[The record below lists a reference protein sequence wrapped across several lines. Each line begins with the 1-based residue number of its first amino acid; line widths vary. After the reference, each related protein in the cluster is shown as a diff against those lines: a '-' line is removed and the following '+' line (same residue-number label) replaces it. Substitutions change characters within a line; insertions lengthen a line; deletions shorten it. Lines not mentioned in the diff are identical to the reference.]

1 MHNIYNAITDTKTN
15 NTSLIDND
23 EPKANIATKKSSND
37 SVSVVTK
44 DKNEKVK
51 QIIYFDFDKSDLSEV
66 SLKEIKRF
74 LTLYQSEINKYL
86 IVMNYKK
93 LGNTNI
99 KVSTICLGTMT
110 WGEQNSQEDGF
121 EQMDYALDQGINFFD
136 AAEMY
141 PSPCR
146 KETFGETEKII
157 GHWFNKR
164 KNRDKII
171 LASKISGPGMSY
183 IRGGGLQF
191 SEKNISLAIENSLKR
206 LKTDYIDLYQ
216 LHWPERKTNFFGRL
230 GYEHKEDSN
239 DWNDFEKI
247 LIVLENFIK
256 KGKIRYV
263 GLSNETSWGLSKFL
277 EVSKLKKLPKMMSV
291 QNAYNLLCRTYE
303 IGLAEISIREKSGL
317 LAYSPLA
324 GGFLTGK
331 YRNKNLPENSRQK
344 LFAEYYTRYSKL
356 YAAEVIEKYFNISKK
371 FNLNF
376 AQMSIKFCEIQKF
389 ITSTI
394 IGATTMEQLKT
405 NIESVNVTIE
415 KEVIKEINNVHL
427 IHSNP
432 CP

>member
-1 MHNIYNAITDTKTN
+1 
-15 NTSLIDND
+15 
-23 EPKANIATKKSSND
+23 
-37 SVSVVTK
+37 
-44 DKNEKVK
+44 
-51 QIIYFDFDKSDLSEV
+51 
-66 SLKEIKRF
+66 
-74 LTLYQSEINKYL
+74 
-86 IVMNYKK
+86 MNYKK
-93 LGNTNI
+93 LGNTDLV
-99 KVSTICLGTMT
+99 VSTICLGTMT
-110 WGEQNSQEDGF
+110 WGEQNTIKEGF
-121 EQMDYALDQGINFFD
+121 EQMDYALDQDINFFD

-146 KETFGETEKII
+146 KETYGETEKII
-157 GHWFNKR
+157 GHWFSER

-239 DWNDFEKI
+239 EWNDFEKI

-256 KGKIRYV
+256 EGKIRYI

-331 YRNKNLPENSRQK
+331 YQNKNLPENSRQK
-344 LFAEYYTRYSKL
+344 LFSEYYTRYSKQH
-356 YAAEVIEKYFNISKK
+356 ATNIIEKYFNISKK
-371 FNLNF
+371 FDLNF

-394 IGATTMEQLKT
+394 IGATSMEQLKI
-405 NIESVNVTIE
+405 NIESVNVTLE